1 MKNQARS
8 TIRSH
13 LFALG
18 IALMIAISGAFDN
31 SYAQTTSKKSST
43 KRSSASAQRAP
54 RIPVGTELKIR
65 LENEID
71 TKKAKAG
78 DTFTAIVLSPEKY
91 MDSTV
96 DGHVAQINESGKIKG
111 QTQLSLEFDRVRLTS
126 GKTVPI
132 AAQVVK
138 IYDEKSA
145 KEVDEEG
152 NVKSGSQGKDT
163 AVRTGGGAALGAL
176 IGGIA
181 GGGKGAAIGAVVGG
195 GAGAGSKVITGSKQV
210 KLPAGTEV
218 LIKTTK

>member
-1 MKNQARS
+1 MKYQSRS
-8 TIRSH
+8 IIRSN
-13 LFALG
+13 LLALG
-18 IALMIAISGAFDN
+18 IALMIATSGALD
-31 SYAQTTSKKSST
+31 SSSAQTTSKKSGT
-43 KRSSASAQRAP
+43 KKSSASAQRAP

-71 TKKAKAG
+71 TKKAKNG
-78 DTFTAIVLSPEKY
+78 DTFTAIVLSPEQY
-91 MDSTV
+91 TDSTV
-96 DGHVAQINESGKIKG
+96 EGHVAQINQSGKVKG
-111 QTQLSLEFDRVRLTS
+111 QTQLSLEFDTIQLTN
-126 GKTVPI
+126 GRTIPI

-163 AVRTGGGAALGAL
+163 AVRTGGGAALGAI

-181 GGGKGAAIGAVVGG
+181 GGGKGAAIGAAVGG

-210 KLPAGTEV
+210 KLPVGTEV

>member
-1 MKNQARS
+1 MKNQSRS
-8 TIRSH
+8 IIRSN
-13 LFALG
+13 LLALG
-18 IALMIAISGAFDN
+18 IALMIAIPGAFDN
-31 SYAQTTSKKSST
+31 SYAQTASKKST
-43 KRSSASAQRAP
+43 TRRSSASARRAP

-71 TKKAKAG
+71 TKKAKSG

-111 QTQLSLEFDRVRLTS
+111 QTQLSLAFDRIQLTS
-126 GKTVPI
+126 GRTIPI
-132 AAQVVK
+132 AAQVVR

-163 AVRTGGGAALGAL
+163 AVRTGGGAALGAI

-210 KLPAGTEV
+210 KLPVGTEI

>member
-8 TIRSH
+8 IIRPD
-13 LFALG
+13 LLALG
-18 IALMIAISGAFDN
+18 IALMIAVSGAFD
-31 SYAQTTSKKSST
+31 SLYAQTSRRSST
-43 KRSSASAQRAP
+43 RRSSASAQRAP

-65 LENEID
+65 LESEID
-71 TKKAKAG
+71 TKKSRPG

-96 DGHVAQINESGKIKG
+96 DGRVVQINESGKIKG
-111 QTQLSLEFDRVRLTS
+111 QTQLSLAFDRIQLTS
-126 GKTVPI
+126 GRTIPI
-132 AAQVVK
+132 AAQVVR

-163 AVRTGGGAALGAL
+163 AIRAGGGAALGAI

-195 GAGAGSKVITGSKQV
+195 GAGAGSKVITGAQQV
-210 KLPAGTEV
+210 KLPAGTEI

>member
-96 DGHVAQINESGKIKG
+96 EGHVAQINESGKIKG

>member
-1 MKNQARS
+1 MKNQARLI
-8 TIRSH
+8 IRSD
-13 LFALG
+13 LVALG
-18 IALMIAISGAFDN
+18 IALMIAISVDS

-43 KRSSASAQRAP
+43 RKSTAQRAP

-71 TKKAKAG
+71 TKKAKNG

-96 DGHVAQINESGKIKG
+96 DGHVAQINQSGKIKG
-111 QTQLSLEFDRVRLTS
+111 QTQLSLSFDRVQLTN
-126 GKTVPI
+126 GQTIPI
-132 AAQVVK
+132 AAQVVQ
-138 IYDEKSA
+138 IYGEKSA

-163 AVRTGGGAALGAL
+163 AIRTGGGAALGAI

-181 GGGKGAAIGAVVGG
+181 GGGKGAAIGTIVGG

-210 KLPAGTEV
+210 KLPVGTEL